1 MPSKFARKLSQTEK
15 DQLAQHLRAGV
26 ETYPVIAA
34 RFGVSAWT
42 ISQWAVKLGLRRGRG
57 PLSPTHPM
65 HGALKSKVKSNA

>member
-1 MPSKFARKLSQTEK
+1 MPSKFSRKLSQIEQ
-15 DQLAQHLRAGV
+15 DQLAQFLSAGT
-26 ETYPVIAA
+26 ETYSAIAT

-42 ISQWAVKLGLRRGRG
+42 ISQLAVKLGLRRGRG